1 MKRNIVIDCDPGHD
15 DAVALMLLGNKDKF
29 NLLGVSCAAG
39 NQTVDKTSRNAINIC
54 EYLGID
60 VPIAKGSPVGL
71 VQRSMICPE
80 VHGES
85 GLDGFTFPKY
95 EKQLDKRPGAQ
106 LIIDCLMNN
115 DDVTVITTGAM
126 TNLALAMRLEPKIIQ
141 RIKEI
146 IFMGGST
153 DNGNVSPAAEFN
165 ILVDPESADIEFRSG
180 VPVMMS
186 GLDVT
191 EKAIIYPE
199 EWEKIRELNNPVAKV
214 VAGWL
219 DFFFIHLHDL
229 GFDGATL
236 HDPCAVLALNH
247 PEIFEIKDYYVE
259 IETQGEYCRG
269 ATVPD
274 YFGLTGNKPN
284 CKCVLNVDRE
294 KFVDLLKHFTFRV
307 TQDEDYLNVLCKG
320 HSKILDLGWNK
331 TAYKN
336 PDFDDKNLKII
347 HYKINWKPWHYE
359 NTLYEEYFWDFA
371 KQTQYYDMLM
381 KMRDD
386 YSDERKQADYDAY
399 ISLEQKAIEDTNNPN
414 FYDKN
419 YLNDDKKEFFLVRY
433 IKKMNKIKEIRKLI
447 GIRK

>member
-1 MKRNIVIDCDPGHD
+1 MGEKKRRPIILDGDPGHD
-15 DAVALMLLGNKDKF
+15 DAIAFVL
-29 NLLGVSCAAG
+29 AAAFKEDFDIKAITAVGG
-39 NQTVDKTSRNAINIC
+39 NQTLAKTTLNYRKIASLLHLENI
-54 EYLGID
+54 
-60 VPIAKGSPVGL
+60 PIAAGRSKPMMCDL
-71 VQRSMICPE
+71 VVAPNF
-80 VHGES
+80 HGES
-85 GLDGFTFPKY
+85 GLDGPTLPDPKSALVKESAVELMARVLRESD
-95 EKQLDKRPGAQ
+95 EKVTIVATGPQTNVGSLLLAHPELKDKIE
-106 LIIDCLMNN
+106 LISI
-115 DDVTVITTGAM
+115 
-126 TNLALAMRLEPKIIQ
+126 
-141 RIKEI
+141 
-146 IFMGGST
+146 MGGGLLH
-153 DNGNVSPAAEFN
+153 GNWTAAAEFN

-294 KFVDLLKHFTFRV
+294 KFVDLLF
-307 TQDEDYLNVLCKG
+307 EACKRF
-320 HSKILDLGWNK
+320 DGW
-331 TAYKN
+331 
-336 PDFDDKNLKII
+336 
-347 HYKINWKPWHYE
+347 E
-359 NTLYEEYFWDFA
+359 
-371 KQTQYYDMLM
+371 
-381 KMRDD
+381 
-386 YSDERKQADYDAY
+386 
-399 ISLEQKAIEDTNNPN
+399 
-414 FYDKN
+414 
-419 YLNDDKKEFFLVRY
+419 V
-433 IKKMNKIKEIRKLI
+433 
-447 GIRK
+447 